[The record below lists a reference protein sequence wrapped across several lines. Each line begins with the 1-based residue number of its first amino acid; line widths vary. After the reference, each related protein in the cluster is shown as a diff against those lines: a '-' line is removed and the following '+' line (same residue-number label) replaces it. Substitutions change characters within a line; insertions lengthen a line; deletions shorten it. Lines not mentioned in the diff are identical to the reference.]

1 MLPACSFNMCYFSW
15 AGAGLGIFFSLWL
28 FFHQTKVGKEKQL
41 LCEVQVWGPDGMG
54 MVGRGGLYGWVSV
67 GLPV

>member
-28 FFHQTKVGKEKQL
+28 FFM
-41 LCEVQVWGPDGMG
+41 QVWGPDGMG